1 MFYRTCLSLV
11 NSSKWIVPA
20 RCHSGGTVHAAV
32 IFSSL
37 DKKATKRIEV
47 VQNDLTKEN
56 VDAIV
61 NAANSWLKHGG
72 GVAGAVVKSGGDQ
85 IQSESDEFVAKNGPV
100 KTGEIAVTGP
110 GNLPCKIVI
119 HAVGPVWEGG
129 QKDEDNS
136 LHTAMYNSLT
146 ECHSRLLNSVA
157 VPAISSGIFGFPKA
171 RCAKIL
177 FSAALEFF
185 RAEAKSSVQ
194 LVRLTNF
201 DKATVE
207 VFKEAAADLNDE
219 PDVRVQFGQIS

>member
-1 MFYRTCLSLV
+1 M
-11 NSSKWIVPA
+11 
-20 RCHSGGTVHAAV
+20 
-32 IFSSL
+32 
-37 DKKATKRIEV
+37 
-47 VQNDLTKEN
+47 
-56 VDAIV
+56 
-61 NAANSWLKHGG
+61 
-72 GVAGAVVKSGGDQ
+72 
-85 IQSESDEFVAKNGPV
+85 
-100 KTGEIAVTGP
+100 
-110 GNLPCKIVI
+110 
-119 HAVGPVWEGG
+119 WEGG

-136 LHTAMYNSLT
+136 LHTAMYNSLS

-185 RAEAKSSVQ
+185 RAEPKTSVQ